1 MVEQVLM
8 WLLMLPDMDIDGAS
22 VSAVDG
28 GRALGGAA
36 FY

>member
-1 MVEQVLM
+1 MAADA
-8 WLLMLPDMDIDGAS
+8 LLDMDSYGAS

-28 GRALGGAA
+28 GRAIGSGAA